1 MFSRG
6 IEKVSDAFRGYRIA
20 TAGCNG
26 LTAFILKLCHV
37 KIWWK
42 NVLAFSWIFIFGYVF
57 KIKIQ
62 LIQYMLTAGKPFM
75 ENVCEEDHDS

>member
-26 LTAFILKLCHV
+26 LTAFIFKLWHV
-37 KIWWK
+37 KSGWK
-42 NVLAFSWIFIFGYVF
+42 NVLAFSWLVIFRFVF

-75 ENVCEEDHDS
+75 ENVCEEVHVS